1 MSADPKSLKPP
12 AISAAPPVHKRR
24 VVHATR
30 TSTFRYA
37 ALVAALVVISGL
49 VIIGFSYVLAAIW
62 ERQQQASAQQEFSDL
77 LGIYRDNGLEAL
89 VTEVRDRSAHVS
101 RTGFWER
108 LVQAEHIY
116 ALAPQHSERTIA
128 GSLPA
133 WPTGVAELS
142 PEQIAFSAPRTGF
155 HASELH
161 EIRATVTTLPDGMRL
176 LVGRDVDLAERL
188 ALWLEGALVWLF
200 VFGLLSGTLGGW
212 VASRRMLGR
221 IEDVRESAERIM
233 AGTISHRMYVSGKD
247 DEFDRLAAT
256 LNRMLAE
263 IEGLMRT
270 VRRVTDDIAHD
281 LRSPLTRIRQQL
293 DLAQQEQDPEAARER
308 VAESM
313 MDIDRVLSTFNA
325 MLTIATADSG
335 SLRVDFESVP
345 VDGLLQDLEEL
356 YRPMSEDRQQKL
368 VVARSTELKVRAN
381 RQLLFQALAN
391 LTENAIKYAPEGGRI
406 EIAATRR
413 PDSIEVVVAD
423 NGPGIPE
430 KDRERVL
437 EPFVRLDQSRTEPG
451 NGLGLALVAAISK
464 LHRARL
470 ILGDNR
476 PGLRVSLLIPYAD
489 RTERPVATSA

>member
-1 MSADPKSLKPP
+1 MSADPDSSTPL
-12 AISAAPPVHKRR
+12 AISTAAPFHKRR
-24 VVHATR
+24 VFRATR

-37 ALVAALVVISGL
+37 ALVAALVVMSGL
-49 VIIGFSYVLAAIW
+49 IIIGISYVLAAIW
-62 ERQQQASAQQEFSDL
+62 ERQQQASAQQEFNEL
-77 LGIYRDNGLEAL
+77 LGIHAAKGFGAL
-89 VTEVRDRSAHVS
+89 VAEVRDRSAHES
-101 RTGFWER
+101 RGGFWDR
-108 LVQAEHIY
+108 LVRAEHIY

-128 GSLPA
+128 GSLPD

-142 PEQIAFSAPRTGF
+142 PEQIAFSAARTGF
-155 HASELH
+155 RASELH
-161 EIRATVTTLPDGMRL
+161 EIRATTTTLPDGMRL
-176 LVGRDVDLAERL
+176 LVGRDVDLGERL
-188 ALWLEGALVWLF
+188 ALWLEGAPVWLF

-221 IEDVRESAERIM
+221 IEDIREGAEQIM
-233 AGTISHRMYVSGKD
+233 AGNISHRMPLSGQD

-281 LRSPLTRIRQQL
+281 LRSPLSRIRQQL
-293 DLAQQEQDPEAARER
+293 DLVNQERDPEAARER
-308 VAESM
+308 VADSI
-313 MDIDRVLSTFNA
+313 MDVDRVLSTFNA
-325 MLTIATADSG
+325 MLTIATVDSG
-335 SLRVDFESVP
+335 TLRVDFEGVP
-345 VDGLLQDLEEL
+345 LDGVLQDLEEL
-356 YRPMSEDRQQKL
+356 YRPMSEDRQQSL
-368 VVARSTELKVRAN
+368 IVASSTDIKVRAN

-406 EIAATRR
+406 EVAVSRR
-413 PDSIEVVVAD
+413 PDSIEVLVAD

-437 EPFVRLDQSRTEPG
+437 EPFVRLDQSRTEAG

-476 PGLRVSLLIPYAD
+476 PGLRVSLLIPHA
-489 RTERPVATSA
+489 E